1 MGFLMSLKKK
11 FKIKNT
17 KILHYRLIDYSVGSC
32 IITTLAQQLSKAATQ
47 ISYDIDNDLNKLS
60 LQALMH

>member
-1 MGFLMSLKKK
+1 MGFNKE

-17 KILHYRLIDYSVGSC
+17 KILHYRLINYSVGSC

-47 ISYDIDNDLNKLS
+47 ISYDIANDLNKLS